1 MIDKYFIYE
10 KIGAGSFGSVY
21 KGMNDENKKLI
32 AVKVLDLVSIEN
44 EKSPKVKEI
53 RQRLAKS

>member
-1 MIDKYFIYE
+1 
-10 KIGAGSFGSVY
+10 
-21 KGMNDENKKLI
+21 MNDENKKLI

-44 EKSPKVKEI
+44 DKSPKVKEI